1 MDETLAKIS
10 TKSREKLDILIN
22 REVNLREYQRMLNDL
37 IERIKAAQTATE
49 RDKSLLKHIKERINE
64 TEEVIEYS
72 KEYVNLTKKEIN
84 TIKAS
89 ALGFIRQMEIE
100 KIVKNIKK
108 TLKEIKE
115 EIKEILPIKMQVT
128 NTLNR
133 VLAQMNI

>member
-37 IERIKAAQTATE
+37 IERIKATQTATE